1 MGSDETRE
9 LVIDAKVENLDAVNA
24 FVGEVL
30 DPLDCS
36 MKHRMQIDLVVEEL
50 FVNIASYAYGD
61 GQGKATVR
69 GRVQV
74 SPPMVELVF
83 IDEGTPYN
91 PLEREDP
98 DTSLPVEERGVGG
111 LGIFLVKKNVDYIAY
126 EHRDGKNIL
135 TIRKN
140 LT

>member
-1 MGSDETRE
+1 MGTDEARE
-9 LVIDAKVENLDAVNA
+9 FVVDARVENLDAVNA
-24 FVGEVL
+24 FVDEIL
-30 DPLDCS
+30 APLGCS
-36 MKHRMQIDLVVEEL
+36 MKTRMQIDLVVEEL

-69 GRVQV
+69 GRAQEE
-74 SPPMVELVF
+74 PPMVELVF

-91 PLEREDP
+91 PLDREDP
-98 DTSLPVEERGVGG
+98 DTSLSVEERGIGG
-111 LGIFLVKKNVDYIAY
+111 LGIFLVKKNVDGIAY

-140 LT
+140 LE